1 MPYTIQ
7 CRGRVLGT
15 TSLEF
20 DEFVPGQHSGYLEPG
35 DGAQHLLDAVA
46 VGFPNLLTWL
56 MRDTTLPNGASFA
69 SPKFLASGEC
79 QAIAEAVAARV
90 HLVLSLHREDGTELP
105 TSDIVLQDREYWD
118 MPWLEAELDACL
130 TDQQRAEIDAAVEHD
145 VALLREWH
153 PEWFDGSADAVD
165 DLPFESAGEP
175 EPVGLR
181 PRYLVH
187 LRLLNPTVIECSD
200 SPLAEESQ

>member
-20 DEFVPGQHSGYLEPG
+20 DEFVPGQHSGYLEPE

-46 VGFPNLLTWL
+46 VGYPNLLTWL

-90 HLVLSLHREDGTELP
+90 HLVLSLQPRRWDRTAHDRYCAPGPRVLGHAMAGGGT
-105 TSDIVLQDREYWD
+105 
-118 MPWLEAELDACL
+118 
-130 TDQQRAEIDAAVEHD
+130 
-145 VALLREWH
+145 
-153 PEWFDGSADAVD
+153 
-165 DLPFESAGEP
+165 
-175 EPVGLR
+175 
-181 PRYLVH
+181 
-187 LRLLNPTVIECSD
+187 
-200 SPLAEESQ
+200 

>member
-1 MPYTIQ
+1 MSYTIQ

-15 TSLEF
+15 TELEF
-20 DEFVPGQHSGYLEPG
+20 EPFVRGQHTGWLAAEQ
-35 DGAQHLLDAVA
+35 GAQYLLDAVA
-46 VGFPNLLTWL
+46 VGYPNMLTWL
-56 MRDTTLPNGASFA
+56 MRGTTLPNGAAFA
-69 SPKFLASGEC
+69 SPEFLASGEY
-79 QAIAEAVAARV
+79 QAITEAVAARL

-105 TSDIVLQDREYWD
+105 TTDIVLQDRHYWP
-118 MPWLEAELDACL
+118 MPWLEAELDARL
-130 TDQQRAEIDAAVEHD
+130 TDAQRAEIDAAVEHD

-153 PEWFDGSADAVD
+153 PEWFDGSADAAD

-187 LRLLNPTVIECSD
+187 LRLLNPTDIECSA